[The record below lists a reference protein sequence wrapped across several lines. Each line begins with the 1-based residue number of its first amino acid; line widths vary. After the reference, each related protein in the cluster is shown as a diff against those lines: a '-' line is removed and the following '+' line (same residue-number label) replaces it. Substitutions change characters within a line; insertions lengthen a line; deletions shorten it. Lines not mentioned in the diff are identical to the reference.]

1 MATLASVVLVEVRQK
16 GALEYHSS
24 EPYTTPASEIICHAW
39 TRKIHHKNRL
49 QVAKWAKNNLMCRL
63 NVILA
68 GINCSI
74 PFLHLLVK
82 LLANLPVGILI
93 AGLQF
98 DIMNL
103 VKIYMQDQ
111 RSKFG

>member
-1 MATLASVVLVEVRQK
+1 
-16 GALEYHSS
+16 
-24 EPYTTPASEIICHAW
+24 
-39 TRKIHHKNRL
+39 
-49 QVAKWAKNNLMCRL
+49 MCRL

-74 PFLHLLVK
+74 PFIHLLVK

-98 DIMNL
+98 YIMNL
-103 VKIYMQDQ
+103 ITIHMHDQ
-111 RSKFG
+111 KSKFG